1 MSRDNDLSET
11 GRQGIAYVLVGG
23 GTALLE
29 LGLFQVLF
37 ELLKLP
43 LAVSNVSATVVATAV
58 NFLLN
63 RNVTFKSTSNPVRSL
78 VLYIVL
84 FGANMAISTLM
95 IGVLVGLGIPSAV
108 AKLIMQAC
116 VVVWN
121 FVLYRKIIFV

>member
-1 MSRDNDLSET
+1 MPRENDLSET
-11 GRQGIAYVLVGG
+11 GKQGIAYVLVGG

-29 LGLFQVLF
+29 LGLFQLLF
-37 ELLKLP
+37 ELMKLP

-78 VLYIVL
+78 VLYIML

-95 IGVLVGLGIPSAV
+95 IGVLVGLGLPSAA
-108 AKLIMQAC
+108 AKLLMQAC

-121 FVLYRKIIFV
+121 FVLYRKLIFI

>member
-1 MSRDNDLSET
+1 MPRDKGITET
-11 GRQGIAYVLVGG
+11 SRQGIAYVLVGG

-63 RNVTFKSTSNPVRSL
+63 RNVTFKSTSNPMRSL

-84 FGANMAISTLM
+84 FGANMAISTFM
-95 IGVLVGLGIPSAV
+95 IGALVSLGLPSAV
-108 AKLIMQAC
+108 AKLIMQVC
-116 VVVWN
+116 VVIWN
-121 FVLYRKIIFV
+121 FVLYRTVIFV